1 MLYNV
6 YYKADKVIINTS
18 NVLVILRLLGV
29 GLDLFSTLW
38 ISSILIKVDMK
49 FYTILDVIS
58 LRIETFLR

>member
-6 YYKADKVIINTS
+6 YYKADKVIIITS
-18 NVLVILRLLGV
+18 NVLVILLLLGV

-49 FYTILDVIS
+49 FYTILDVYKCF
-58 LRIETFLR
+58 ETFLR